1 MNETREPLEPKDTF
15 SFSCHAGLSC
25 FTSCCG
31 DVNILL
37 SPYDIIRMKR
47 RLGLASPEFLARY
60 TKALVAPKTA
70 FPAVQLRM
78 DEERGRRCYF
88 VGSDGCSIYEDRP
101 WSCRM
106 YPLDVDGD
114 SGRYRLIVDR
124 SRCRGLDSGEGA
136 NLGQWLRDQGLEP
149 YTAEIER
156 FAAVTG
162 DNNLTTWRVS
172 HPQGAHIFH
181 LACYDLD
188 RFRELVFREALYGM
202 SEAGDINLDELRGD
216 DLALL
221 AFAYGW
227 LKALAVGRI

>member
-1 MNETREPLEPKDTF
+1 MNETRQPLQPKDTF
-15 SFSCHAGLSC
+15 SFSCHAMLSC
-25 FTSCCG
+25 FTSCCR

-47 RLGLASPEFLARY
+47 RLGLSSTEFLARY
-60 TKALVAPKTA
+60 TKTLVAPKTA
-70 FPAVQLRM
+70 LPAVQLRM

-88 VGSDGCSIYEDRP
+88 VGSDGCSIYGDRP

-114 SGRYRLIVDR
+114 GDQYRLIVDR
-124 SRCRGLDSGEGA
+124 SRCHGLDSREGT
-136 NLGQWLRDQGLEP
+136 NLGQWFRNQGLEP
-149 YTAEIER
+149 YTAENEE

-162 DNNLTTWRVS
+162 DDKLTAWRLS
-172 HPQGAHIFH
+172 HPQGEHIFH

-188 RFRELVFREALYGM
+188 RFRELVFREALHDMIEVG
-202 SEAGDINLDELRGD
+202 GINLDELRGD

-221 AFAYGW
+221 AFAYAW
-227 LKALAVGRI
+227 LKALAVNR

>member
-1 MNETREPLEPKDTF
+1 MKETREPLQPRDTF

-25 FTSCCG
+25 FTSCCR

-47 RLGLASPEFLARY
+47 RLGLSSTEFLARF
-60 TKALVAPKTA
+60 TKTLVAPKTA
-70 FPAVQLRM
+70 FPAVQLKM
-78 DEERGRRCYF
+78 DEERGDRCYF
-88 VGSDGCSIYEDRP
+88 VGSGGCSIYEDRP

-114 SGRYRLIVDR
+114 CGQYRLIVDR
-124 SRCRGLDSGEGA
+124 SRCHGLDVREGT
-136 NLGQWLRDQGLEP
+136 NLAQWFRDQGLGP
-149 YTAEIER
+149 YTAESER
-156 FAAVTG
+156 FAAVT
-162 DNNLTTWRVS
+162 DDDNLTAWRVS

-188 RFRELVFREALYGM
+188 RFRELVFREALYDM
-202 SEAGDINLDELRGD
+202 IEAGGINLDELRGD

-221 AFAYGW
+221 AFAYAW
-227 LKALAVGRI
+227 LRALAVGI

>member
-1 MNETREPLEPKDTF
+1 MNEMKEPLQPKDTF

-25 FTSCCG
+25 FTSCCR

-47 RLGLASPEFLARY
+47 RLGLSSTEFLARF
-60 TKALVAPKTA
+60 TKTLVAPKTA
-70 FPAVQLRM
+70 LPAVQLRM
-78 DEERGRRCYF
+78 DEESGRRCYF
-88 VGSDGCSIYEDRP
+88 VASDGCSIYEDRP

-114 SGRYRLIVDR
+114 GDQYWLSVDR
-124 SRCRGLDSGEGA
+124 SRCRGLDSREGT

-149 YTAEIER
+149 YTAESEQ
-156 FAAVTG
+156 FAAITG
-162 DNNLTTWRVS
+162 DDKLTGWRVS

-188 RFRELVFREALYGM
+188 RFRELVFREALYDM
-202 SEAGDINLDELRGD
+202 IKAGAINIEEVRGD

-221 AFAYGW
+221 AFSYAW
-227 LKALAVGRI
+227 LKALAEGR

>member
-1 MNETREPLEPKDTF
+1 MKETREPLQPRDTF

-25 FTSCCG
+25 FTSCCR

-47 RLGLASPEFLARY
+47 RLGLSSTEFLARF
-60 TKALVAPKTA
+60 TKTLVAPKTA
-70 FPAVQLRM
+70 FLAVQLKM
-78 DEERGRRCYF
+78 DEESGRRCYF
-88 VGSDGCSIYEDRP
+88 VGSGGCSIYEDRP

-114 SGRYRLIVDR
+114 CGQYRLIVDR
-124 SRCRGLDSGEGA
+124 SRCHGLDVREGT
-136 NLGQWLRDQGLEP
+136 NLAQWFRDQGLGP
-149 YTAEIER
+149 YTAESER
-156 FAAVTG
+156 FAAVT
-162 DNNLTTWRVS
+162 DDDNLTAWRVS

-188 RFRELVFREALYGM
+188 RFRELVFREALYDM
-202 SEAGDINLDELRGD
+202 IEAGGINLDELRGD

-221 AFAYGW
+221 AFAYAW
-227 LKALAVGRI
+227 LRALAVGI

>member
-1 MNETREPLEPKDTF
+1 MNETRKPLQPEDTF

-25 FTSCCG
+25 FTSCCR

-47 RLGLASPEFLARY
+47 RLGLSSTEFLARF
-60 TKALVAPKTA
+60 TKTLVAPKTA
-70 FPAVQLRM
+70 LPAVQLRM
-78 DEERGRRCYF
+78 DEESGRRCYF

-114 SGRYRLIVDR
+114 GDQYRLIVDR
-124 SRCRGLDSGEGA
+124 SRCHGLDSREST
-136 NLGQWLRDQGLEP
+136 NLGQWFRDQGLES
-149 YTAEIER
+149 YSAESEQ

-162 DNNLTTWRVS
+162 DAELTAWRVS

-188 RFRELVFREALYGM
+188 RFRELVFREALHEMIGA
-202 SEAGDINLDELRGD
+202 EDLNLEELRGD

-221 AFAYGW
+221 AFSYAW
-227 LKALAVGRI
+227 LKALAEGR